1 MSIKNYLAII
11 THSNSGKVAEIRANL
26 KDMGVDVPK
35 DLRSRVALESI
46 VIAKNPVTKAWD
58 ELPKREKYDLPD

>member
-1 MSIKNYLAII
+1 MSLKKHLAII
-11 THSNSGKVAEIRANL
+11 SHSNSGKVAEIRANL

-46 VIAKNPVTKAWD
+46 VISRNSVTKAWD
-58 ELPKREKYDLPD
+58 ELPKRD